1 MHYLT
6 TVYFSPRTERTVPLL
21 CALSPSRCEPD
32 RAPTKRFRQGP
43 RGLLP
48 ELGAPQSES
57 VEMSATP
64 RVIQCDGGSS
74 LGSRRNITKLV
85 EWPVVESVPLRAVVR

>member
-1 MHYLT
+1 MRYLT
-6 TVYFSPRTERTVPLL
+6 KVYFLHRTICSVVH
-21 CALSPSRCEPD
+21 SPSRCERPD
-32 RAPTKRFRQGP
+32 RDPTKRFRQGP
-43 RGLLP
+43 RARGLLP
-48 ELGAPQSES
+48 ELHAPQSES